1 MERNADIP
9 EDPRRKL
16 PTEGKLKLARASNV
30 NIPASTAPPWA
41 WTGGGVGGVVSLVGG
56 ERGWG
61 SEEA

>member
-16 PTEGKLKLARASNV
+16 PTEGKLKLARASNI
-30 NIPASTAPPWA
+30 NIQASTAPPRA
-41 WTGGGVGGVVSLVGG
+41 WTGGGGVASLVGG
-56 ERGWG
+56 ERWWG